1 MTAADEAGPDEPL
14 DGIDNTV
21 LSDIRSLYS
30 KLDPMPLDLLTR
42 VRFAVDLEDAE
53 LELFRLTATNLV
65 GVRGEPAKRTVTF
78 DSADLSLM
86 VSVTEQPDS
95 TLVIDGW
102 VAPAGQHQVELR
114 TLGERCC
121 VTADERGRFVLTG
134 VRPGL
139 AQFVV
144 GPATPPA
151 DGRDRSFVTPA
162 IVL

>member
-1 MTAADEAGPDEPL
+1 MPGAEEPL
-14 DGIDNTV
+14 DDADQAV
-21 LSDIRSLYS
+21 LDDIQSLYS
-30 KLDPMPLDLLTR
+30 NMDPLPADLLTR
-42 VRFAVDLEDAE
+42 VRFAVDLEDVE
-53 LELFRLTATNLV
+53 LELFRLAETDLV
-65 GVRGEPAKRTVTF
+65 CVRGEPPKRTVTF

-102 VAPAGQHQVELR
+102 VAPAGHHQVELR
-114 TLGERCC
+114 TMGDRCC
-121 VTADERGRFVLTG
+121 VTADEHGRFVLTG

-144 GPATPPA
+144 GPAAPA
-151 DGRDRSFVTPA
+151 TDGRDRSFVTPS